1 MPTLY
6 KPKPHTQ
13 NAAILDVL
21 SDGRWH
27 TNQNIHQT
35 IYCVLHSRIS
45 ELRAHGLTIEH
56 RTNPHAKR
64 GSLAHSYRW
73 VDAPAIENVEDS
85 QLTLASDRTP
95 DERFRLYTVC
105 NGQRTLVATC
115 PDAECVG
122 VAICT
127 LAAEGTFNEPGC
139 SIGLLD
145 THGVPAEEKPGT
157 WVINPWNS
165 RVV

>member
-1 MPTLY
+1 MQTLY
-6 KPKPHTQ
+6 QPKPGTQ
-13 NAAILDVL
+13 NAAILRVL

-35 IYCVLHSRIS
+35 VYCVLHSRIA
-45 ELRAHGLTIEH
+45 ELRAHGLNIEH
-56 RTNPHAKR
+56 RVNHGAKR

-73 VDAPAIENVEDS
+73 VDAPALPESEIMEVS
-85 QLTLASDRTP
+85 ADRTP
-95 DERFRLYTVC
+95 EERFRIYTVC
-105 NGQRTLVATC
+105 HGDRTLVATC
-115 PDAECVG
+115 PDEECVG

-127 LAAEGTFNEPGC
+127 LAQEGAFSEPGC

-157 WVINPWNS
+157 WLLNPWNA